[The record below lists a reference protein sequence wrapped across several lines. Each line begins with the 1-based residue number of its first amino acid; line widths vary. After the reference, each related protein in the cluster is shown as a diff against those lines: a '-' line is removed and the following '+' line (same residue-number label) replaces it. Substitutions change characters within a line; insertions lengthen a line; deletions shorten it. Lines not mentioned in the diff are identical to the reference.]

1 MAPPSERLVRRPKT
15 SICLPVQTLLRPSP
29 TTIGAAGRR
38 RQAPATGG
46 AVALA
51 TDRPAAGLGPD
62 SARAAA
68 GATTRMKARAKRNRR
83 AGELPREGARIRGPV
98 PRACRRQMK
107 TPCNAGF
114 LLDGDDRGQDG

>member
-62 SARAAA
+62 SATAAA

-83 AGELPREGARIRGPV
+83 AVDFPRVGARIRGPV
-98 PRACRRQMK
+98 PRACLRQMNQSG
-107 TPCNAGF
+107 NAGF
-114 LLDGDDRGQDG
+114 RLTLLPL